1 MDAWLFVLHWI
12 LTVGIETFSKSG
24 VWMVKIKSRRHV
36 LVNFGCHL
44 WVKSVK
50 HTELSSGMLT
60 GDNMFLL
67 YVAQVIITHI
77 ERKMN
82 RWEVCVSRKVRGIGK
97 KKFRTIIFCY
107 CCKPVWSC
115 D

>member
-1 MDAWLFVLHWI
+1 MHFAHAHVEAWVFVLRLI
-12 LTVGIETFSKSG
+12 LTVGIETFSKSV

-67 YVAQVIITHI
+67 YVAQAIIAHI

-82 RWEVCVSRKVRGIGK
+82 RWEGCVWEGKGCMRKKIQNDN
-97 KKFRTIIFCY
+97 ILLLL
-107 CCKPVWSC
+107 
-115 D
+115 